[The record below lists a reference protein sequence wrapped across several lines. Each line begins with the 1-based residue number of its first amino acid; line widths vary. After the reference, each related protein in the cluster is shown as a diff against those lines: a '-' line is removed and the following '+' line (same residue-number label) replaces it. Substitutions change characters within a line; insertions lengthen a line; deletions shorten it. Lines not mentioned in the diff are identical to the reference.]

1 MGWAEWHMFVIA
13 ATQEVKVKGYL
24 PEASIG
30 KINGRLY
37 PKNKLKAKRAGG
49 VAQKVDHCLA
59 A

>member
-1 MGWAEWHMFVIA
+1 MFVIA